1 MPAEQG
7 TGHPG
12 TSELPLPPNTR
23 REIWIKLPNGKEIS
37 GSRASLVNAL
47 IGTSCQ
53 NPAPR
58 GELLVAQF
66 SSDDLDF
73 LRYLKGDIARTRVLI
88 RPFGYDVRNTIRLG
102 ESAWGCKEPEY
113 YLTHPPEGG
122 QRLQRLIEYHDR
134 DGNIV
139 RTDWEEIPLP
149 NGKFQQN
156 QEADPTPAI
165 ASDSSGAMDIVVGE
179 YYIAFTEPQVTEV
192 PAVEEVHEPAVPV
205 FESFDAVAAKNGNEP
220 EAPGGFTYAE
230 TVEKGG
236 EVYSRSAGDGDK
248 AKETATTSNAQEAST
263 RGTREAK
270 QVAERKNRTYQEVS
284 GDGVK
289 SVKHPKRV
297 EAKKSDGEVSYED
310 VVMVVSLIF
319 QNAILLSG
327 YGIDL
332 PTEHMCRRLFAA
344 EKARGIVR
352 SKRPEEIKRFTGL
365 VRMLRAIQ
373 DAKYAQTCADQHIA
387 VREIFD
393 YIDRLRSDHPDA
405 TEALLKSAMAKANL
419 VLSDK

>member
-12 TSELPLPPNTR
+12 ISEQHLPPNTG
-23 REIWIKLPNGKEIS
+23 REIWIKLPNGIEIS

-58 GELLVAQF
+58 RELLVAQF
-66 SSDDLDF
+66 RSDDLDLDF
-73 LRYLKGDIARTRVLI
+73 RRYLKGDIARTRALI
-88 RPFGYDVRNTIRLG
+88 RPFGYDVKNTTRLG
-102 ESAWGCKEPEY
+102 ESKEPEY
-113 YLTHPPEGG
+113 YLTHPPEEG

-139 RTDWEEIPLP
+139 RTDWEEIPFP
-149 NGKFQQN
+149 NGNFQQN
-156 QEADPTPAI
+156 LKADPTSAI
-165 ASDSSGAMDIVVGE
+165 ASDSSGAMDTVVGE
-179 YYIAFTEPQVTEV
+179 YYTAFTEPQVTEV
-192 PAVEEVHEPAVPV
+192 PV
-205 FESFDAVAAKNGNEP
+205 FESFD
-220 EAPGGFTYAE
+220 T
-230 TVEKGG
+230 
-236 EVYSRSAGDGDK
+236 
-248 AKETATTSNAQEAST
+248 
-263 RGTREAK
+263 
-270 QVAERKNRTYQEVS
+270 VAERKNRAYQEVS

-297 EAKKSDGEVSYED
+297 EVKKSDGEVSYED
-310 VVMVVSLIF
+310 VAMVVSLIF
-319 QNAILLSG
+319 QNATLLRG
-327 YGIDL
+327 YGIEL
-332 PTEHMCRRLFAA
+332 PTKEMCERLFTA
-344 EKARGIVR
+344 EKNKGVVR

-365 VRMLRAIQ
+365 VRMLRVIQ
-373 DAKYAQTCADQHIA
+373 NAKYAQTYADQHIA
-387 VREIFD
+387 VRGILD